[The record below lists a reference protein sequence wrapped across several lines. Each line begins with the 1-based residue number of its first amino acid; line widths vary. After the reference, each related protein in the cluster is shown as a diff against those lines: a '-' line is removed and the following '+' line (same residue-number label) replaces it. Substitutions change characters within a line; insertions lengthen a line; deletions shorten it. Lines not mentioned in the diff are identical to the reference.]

1 MLGSAVCAIAAF
13 RLRGTPLQTAALV
26 LLAASIAA
34 SAWAFLSAGRAGAG
48 VPRLATATRHV
59 VAALGAFFL
68 FVSFALP

>member
-1 MLGSAVCAIAAF
+1 MLGPALCAIAAF

-26 LLAASIAA
+26 LLAASIMAL
-34 SAWAFLSAGRAGAG
+34 AWAVVSTRRAGAEP
-48 VPRLATATRHV
+48 PRSATAMQHV